1 MTAKEYLKG
10 IIDLRKAA
18 AYRRIKIEALESAAE
33 RTTVP
38 VTGMPRAPGADPSPL
53 ASVICKKVDLEREI
67 AEIERKRGAVIE
79 EIDLLEN
86 DEYKALLTL
95 RYVEEMKW
103 DAVMARMGYSE
114 THIHRLHRSA
124 LEEFD
129 KILKDGSRWQ

>member
-1 MTAKEYLKG
+1 MTAKERLRE
-10 IIDLRKAA
+10 IISLRKAA

-33 RTTVP
+33 RTATP

-67 AEIERKRGAVIE
+67 AEIEQKRDSMIS

-86 DEYKALLTL
+86 DEYKTLLTL

-103 DAVMARMGYSE
+103 NAVMARMDYSE

-129 KILKDGSRWQ
+129 KILKVGSKWQ